1 MSCPYIASLEFLF
14 YNVIIEV
21 KIKTVCLPIT
31 DVIRNYTNYM
41 YLVWL
46 LRNRMDINIFRLY
59 KRFFNV

>member
-31 DVIRNYTNYM
+31 DVIRNYTDYM
-41 YLVWL
+41 HLVYL
-46 LRNRMDINIFRLY
+46 LRIRIEITI
-59 KRFFNV
+59 